1 MLENI
6 EIKSIIK
13 GTISNPRNNSKYI
26 KGYIRPVE
34 IKENSMMQIELFTK
48 TQSFAHNYNY
58 DEFSEIINT
67 IMLDSFFQLNIIT
80 NEYNYSFKYTKKN
93 HLLSNKIKNKEI
105 KTLLNVSHNKQKK
118 YILNDGNIIPPLVDL
133 GVMTQDG
140 KIVPSYYDKYR
151 QINRFLEIIDDTIK
165 DFKEQE
171 LNIIDFGCGKS
182 YLTFI
187 VYYYLVNIKKIKT
200 NIIGLD
206 LKADVIKKCNEI
218 AKNYGYNSL
227 NFEIGDISLY
237 KPHFRVDL
245 IITLHACDVAT
256 DYAMYHAIKLHSKYL
271 LSVPCCQHEINNQI
285 KKSSSFLASYG
296 IVKERMSALLTDTI
310 RAKLLEYSGYNVD
323 ILEFVDFDA
332 SPKNLLVRAKYTGN
346 SNAKALDEVNQILDE
361 FKIVQTLYKLLFKS
375 SNWRTFYFGVKLQY
389 YLNSLVL
396 LIFQTLNL
404 Q

>member
-67 IMLDSFFQLNIIT
+67 IMLDSFFKLNIIT

-375 SNWRTFYFGVKLQY
+375 SN
-389 YLNSLVL
+389 
-396 LIFQTLNL
+396 
-404 Q
+404 

>member
-26 KGYIRPVE
+26 KRYIRPVE

-375 SNWRTFYFGVKLQY
+375 SN
-389 YLNSLVL
+389 
-396 LIFQTLNL
+396 
-404 Q
+404 

>member
-6 EIKSIIK
+6 EIKNIIK
-13 GTISNPRNNSKYI
+13 GTISDPRNNSKYI

-34 IKENSMMQIELFTK
+34 IKGNNMMQIELFTN
-48 TQSFAHNYNY
+48 TQSFAHNYSY
-58 DEFSEIINT
+58 DEFSKMINN
-67 IMLDSFFQLNIIT
+67 IMLESFFQLNIIT

-93 HLLSNKIKNKEI
+93 HLLSNKTKNKET

-118 YILNDGNIIPPLVDL
+118 YILNDGNVIPPLVDL
-133 GVMTQDG
+133 GVMTHDG

-200 NIIGLD
+200 NIIVLD

-271 LSVPCCQHEINNQI
+271 LSVPCCQHEINNQL
-285 KKSSSFLASYG
+285 KKNSSFLASYG

-346 SNAKALDEVNQILDE
+346 SNAKALDEVKQILDDY
-361 FKIVQTLYKLLFKS
+361 KIDQTLYKLLFKS
-375 SNWRTFYFGVKLQY
+375 SN
-389 YLNSLVL
+389 
-396 LIFQTLNL
+396 
-404 Q
+404 

>member
-6 EIKSIIK
+6 EIKNIIK

-34 IKENSMMQIELFTK
+34 IKGNSMMQIELFTK

-58 DEFSEIINT
+58 DEFSEIINN

-187 VYYYLVNIKKIKT
+187 VYYYLVNIKNIKT
-200 NIIGLD
+200 NIVGLD

-218 AKNYGYNSL
+218 AKNYRYNSL

-346 SNAKALDEVNQILDE
+346 SNAKALDEVKQILDE
-361 FKIVQTLYKLLFKS
+361 FKIDQTLYKLLFKS
-375 SNWRTFYFGVKLQY
+375 SN
-389 YLNSLVL
+389 
-396 LIFQTLNL
+396 
-404 Q
+404 

>member
-1 MLENI
+1 
-6 EIKSIIK
+6 
-13 GTISNPRNNSKYI
+13 
-26 KGYIRPVE
+26 
-34 IKENSMMQIELFTK
+34 
-48 TQSFAHNYNY
+48 
-58 DEFSEIINT
+58 
-67 IMLDSFFQLNIIT
+67 
-80 NEYNYSFKYTKKN
+80 
-93 HLLSNKIKNKEI
+93 
-105 KTLLNVSHNKQKK
+105 
-118 YILNDGNIIPPLVDL
+118 
-133 GVMTQDG
+133 MTQDG

-165 DFKEQE
+165 AFKEQE

-187 VYYYLVNIKKIKT
+187 VYYYLVNIKNIKT
-200 NIIGLD
+200 NIVGLD

-227 NFEIGDISLY
+227 NFETGDISLY

-323 ILEFVDFDA
+323 ILKFVDFDA

-346 SNAKALDEVNQILDE
+346 SNAKALDEVKQILDE
-361 FKIVQTLYKLLFKS
+361 FTIDQTLYKLLFKS
-375 SNWRTFYFGVKLQY
+375 SN
-389 YLNSLVL
+389 
-396 LIFQTLNL
+396 
-404 Q
+404 

>member
-13 GTISNPRNNSKYI
+13 GTISNLRNNSKYI

-34 IKENSMMQIELFTK
+34 IKGNSMMQIELFTK

-58 DEFSEIINT
+58 DEFFEIINT

-346 SNAKALDEVNQILDE
+346 SNAKALDEVKQILDE
-361 FKIVQTLYKLLFKS
+361 FTIDQTLYKLLFKS
-375 SNWRTFYFGVKLQY
+375 SN
-389 YLNSLVL
+389 
-396 LIFQTLNL
+396 
-404 Q
+404 

>member
-151 QINRFLEIIDDTIK
+151 HINRFLEIIDDTIK

-285 KKSSSFLASYG
+285 KKSSGFLASYG

-332 SPKNLLVRAKYTGN
+332 SPKNLLIRAKYTGN

-375 SNWRTFYFGVKLQY
+375 SN
-389 YLNSLVL
+389 
-396 LIFQTLNL
+396 
-404 Q
+404 

>member
-6 EIKSIIK
+6 EIKNIIR

-34 IKENSMMQIELFTK
+34 IKGNSMMQIELFTE

-67 IMLDSFFQLNIIT
+67 IMLDSFFQVNIIT

-140 KIVPSYYDKYR
+140 KIVQSYYDKYR

-165 DFKEQE
+165 AFKEQE

-187 VYYYLVNIKKIKT
+187 VYYYLVNIKNIKT
-200 NIIGLD
+200 NIVGLD

-296 IVKERMSALLTDTI
+296 IVKERMSALLTDII

-346 SNAKALDEVNQILDE
+346 SNAKALDEVKQILDE
-361 FKIVQTLYKLLFKS
+361 FTIDQTLYKLLFKS
-375 SNWRTFYFGVKLQY
+375 SN
-389 YLNSLVL
+389 
-396 LIFQTLNL
+396 
-404 Q
+404 

>member
-187 VYYYLVNIKKIKT
+187 VYYYLVNIKNIKT
-200 NIIGLD
+200 NIVGLD

-346 SNAKALDEVNQILDE
+346 SNAKALDEVKQILDE
-361 FKIVQTLYKLLFKS
+361 FTIDQTLYKLLFKS
-375 SNWRTFYFGVKLQY
+375 SN
-389 YLNSLVL
+389 
-396 LIFQTLNL
+396 
-404 Q
+404 

>member
-6 EIKSIIK
+6 EIKNIIR

-34 IKENSMMQIELFTK
+34 IKGNSMMQIELFTK

-165 DFKEQE
+165 AFKEQE

-187 VYYYLVNIKKIKT
+187 VYYYLVNIKNIKT
-200 NIIGLD
+200 NIVGLD

-245 IITLHACDVAT
+245 IITPHACDVAT

-346 SNAKALDEVNQILDE
+346 SNAKALDEVKQILDE
-361 FKIVQTLYKLLFKS
+361 FTIDQTLYKLLFKS
-375 SNWRTFYFGVKLQY
+375 SN
-389 YLNSLVL
+389 
-396 LIFQTLNL
+396 
-404 Q
+404 

>member
-13 GTISNPRNNSKYI
+13 GTISNSRNNSKYI

-310 RAKLLEYSGYNVD
+310 RAKLLEYSGYNVY

-375 SNWRTFYFGVKLQY
+375 SN
-389 YLNSLVL
+389 
-396 LIFQTLNL
+396 
-404 Q
+404 

>member
-206 LKADVIKKCNEI
+206 LKADVIKKYNEI

-375 SNWRTFYFGVKLQY
+375 SN
-389 YLNSLVL
+389 
-396 LIFQTLNL
+396 
-404 Q
+404 

>member
-6 EIKSIIK
+6 EIKNIIR

-34 IKENSMMQIELFTK
+34 IKGNSMMQIELFTE

-165 DFKEQE
+165 AFKEQE

-187 VYYYLVNIKKIKT
+187 VYYYLVNIKNIKT
-200 NIIGLD
+200 NIVGLD

-256 DYAMYHAIKLHSKYL
+256 DYAMYHAIKLHLKYL

-346 SNAKALDEVNQILDE
+346 SNAKALDEVKQILDE
-361 FKIVQTLYKLLFKS
+361 FTIDQTLYKLLFKS
-375 SNWRTFYFGVKLQY
+375 SN
-389 YLNSLVL
+389 
-396 LIFQTLNL
+396 
-404 Q
+404 

>member
-6 EIKSIIK
+6 EIKNIIK
-13 GTISNPRNNSKYI
+13 GTISDPRNNSKYI

-34 IKENSMMQIELFTK
+34 IKGNSMMQIELFTN
-48 TQSFAHNYNY
+48 TQSFAHNYSY
-58 DEFSEIINT
+58 DEFSKMINN
-67 IMLDSFFQLNIIT
+67 IMLESFFQLNIIT

-93 HLLSNKIKNKEI
+93 HLLSNKTKNKET

-118 YILNDGNIIPPLVDL
+118 YILNDGNVIPPLVDL
-133 GVMTQDG
+133 GVMTHDG

-187 VYYYLVNIKKIKT
+187 VYYYLVNIKKVKT

-271 LSVPCCQHEINNQI
+271 LSVPCCQHEINNQL
-285 KKSSSFLASYG
+285 KKNSSFLASYG

-346 SNAKALDEVNQILDE
+346 SNVKALDEVNQILDE
-361 FKIVQTLYKLLFKS
+361 FKIDQTLYNLLFKS
-375 SNWRTFYFGVKLQY
+375 SN
-389 YLNSLVL
+389 
-396 LIFQTLNL
+396 
-404 Q
+404 

>member
-58 DEFSEIINT
+58 DEFSEIINN

-105 KTLLNVSHNKQKK
+105 NTLLNVSHNKQKK

-187 VYYYLVNIKKIKT
+187 VYYYYLVNIKNIKT
-200 NIIGLD
+200 NIVGLD

-218 AKNYGYNSL
+218 AKNYRYNSL

-346 SNAKALDEVNQILDE
+346 SNAKALDEVKQILDE
-361 FKIVQTLYKLLFKS
+361 FKIDQTLYKLLFKS
-375 SNWRTFYFGVKLQY
+375 SN
-389 YLNSLVL
+389 
-396 LIFQTLNL
+396 
-404 Q
+404 

>member
-1 MLENI
+1 
-6 EIKSIIK
+6 
-13 GTISNPRNNSKYI
+13 
-26 KGYIRPVE
+26 
-34 IKENSMMQIELFTK
+34 MMQIELFTK

-187 VYYYLVNIKKIKT
+187 VYYYLVNIKK
-200 NIIGLD
+200 N
-206 LKADVIKKCNEI
+206 
-218 AKNYGYNSL
+218 
-227 NFEIGDISLY
+227 
-237 KPHFRVDL
+237 
-245 IITLHACDVAT
+245 
-256 DYAMYHAIKLHSKYL
+256 
-271 LSVPCCQHEINNQI
+271 
-285 KKSSSFLASYG
+285 
-296 IVKERMSALLTDTI
+296 
-310 RAKLLEYSGYNVD
+310 
-323 ILEFVDFDA
+323 
-332 SPKNLLVRAKYTGN
+332 
-346 SNAKALDEVNQILDE
+346 
-361 FKIVQTLYKLLFKS
+361 
-375 SNWRTFYFGVKLQY
+375 
-389 YLNSLVL
+389 
-396 LIFQTLNL
+396 
-404 Q
+404 

>member
-6 EIKSIIK
+6 EIKSIIN

-375 SNWRTFYFGVKLQY
+375 SN
-389 YLNSLVL
+389 
-396 LIFQTLNL
+396 
-404 Q
+404 

>member
-6 EIKSIIK
+6 EIKNIIR

-34 IKENSMMQIELFTK
+34 IKGNSMMQIELFTK

-80 NEYNYSFKYTKKN
+80 NEYNYNFKYTKKN

-165 DFKEQE
+165 TFKEQE

-187 VYYYLVNIKKIKT
+187 VYYYLVNIKNIKT
-200 NIIGLD
+200 NIVGLD

-271 LSVPCCQHEINNQI
+271 LSVQCCQHEINNQI

-346 SNAKALDEVNQILDE
+346 SNAKALDEVKQILDE
-361 FKIVQTLYKLLFKS
+361 FTIDQTLYKLLFKS
-375 SNWRTFYFGVKLQY
+375 SN
-389 YLNSLVL
+389 
-396 LIFQTLNL
+396 
-404 Q
+404 

>member
-1 MLENI
+1 MLESI
-6 EIKSIIK
+6 EIKNIIR

-34 IKENSMMQIELFTK
+34 IKGNSMMQIELFTE

-165 DFKEQE
+165 AFKEQE

-187 VYYYLVNIKKIKT
+187 VYYYLVNIKNIKT
-200 NIIGLD
+200 NIVGLD

-271 LSVPCCQHEINNQI
+271 LSVPYCQHEINNQI

-346 SNAKALDEVNQILDE
+346 SNAKALDEVKQILDE
-361 FKIVQTLYKLLFKS
+361 FTIDQTLYKLLFKS
-375 SNWRTFYFGVKLQY
+375 SN
-389 YLNSLVL
+389 
-396 LIFQTLNL
+396 
-404 Q
+404 

>member
-13 GTISNPRNNSKYI
+13 GTISSPRNNSKYI

-34 IKENSMMQIELFTK
+34 IKGNSMMQIELFTK

-346 SNAKALDEVNQILDE
+346 SNAKALDEVKQILDE
-361 FKIVQTLYKLLFKS
+361 FTIDQTLYKLLFKS
-375 SNWRTFYFGVKLQY
+375 SN
-389 YLNSLVL
+389 
-396 LIFQTLNL
+396 
-404 Q
+404 

>member
-171 LNIIDFGCGKS
+171 LNIIDFDCGKS

-375 SNWRTFYFGVKLQY
+375 SN
-389 YLNSLVL
+389 
-396 LIFQTLNL
+396 
-404 Q
+404 

>member
-6 EIKSIIK
+6 EIKNIIR

-34 IKENSMMQIELFTK
+34 IKGNSMMQIELFTK

-93 HLLSNKIKNKEI
+93 HLLSNKIKNKET

-165 DFKEQE
+165 TFKEQE

-187 VYYYLVNIKKIKT
+187 VYYYLVNIKNIKT
-200 NIIGLD
+200 NIVGLD

-285 KKSSSFLASYG
+285 KKSSNFLASYG

-346 SNAKALDEVNQILDE
+346 SNAKALDEVKQILDE
-361 FKIVQTLYKLLFKS
+361 FTIDQTLYKLLFKS
-375 SNWRTFYFGVKLQY
+375 SN
-389 YLNSLVL
+389 
-396 LIFQTLNL
+396 
-404 Q
+404 

>member
-67 IMLDSFFQLNIIT
+67 IMLDSFFQFNIIT

-271 LSVPCCQHEINNQI
+271 LSVLCCQHEINNQI

-375 SNWRTFYFGVKLQY
+375 SN
-389 YLNSLVL
+389 
-396 LIFQTLNL
+396 
-404 Q
+404 

>member
-6 EIKSIIK
+6 EIKNIIR

-34 IKENSMMQIELFTK
+34 IKGNSMMQIELFTK

-165 DFKEQE
+165 AFKEQE

-187 VYYYLVNIKKIKT
+187 VYYYLVNIKNIKT
-200 NIIGLD
+200 NIVGLD

-256 DYAMYHAIKLHSKYL
+256 YYAMYHAIKLHSKYL

-346 SNAKALDEVNQILDE
+346 SNAKALDEVKQILDE
-361 FKIVQTLYKLLFKS
+361 FTIDQTLYKLLFKS
-375 SNWRTFYFGVKLQY
+375 SN
-389 YLNSLVL
+389 
-396 LIFQTLNL
+396 
-404 Q
+404 

>member
-165 DFKEQE
+165 TFKEQE

-187 VYYYLVNIKKIKT
+187 VYYYLVNIKNIKT
-200 NIIGLD
+200 NIVGLD

-346 SNAKALDEVNQILDE
+346 SNAKALDDVKQILDE
-361 FKIVQTLYKLLFKS
+361 FTIDQTLYKLLFKS
-375 SNWRTFYFGVKLQY
+375 SN
-389 YLNSLVL
+389 
-396 LIFQTLNL
+396 
-404 Q
+404 

>member
-346 SNAKALDEVNQILDE
+346 SNAKALDEVNQILDV
-361 FKIVQTLYKLLFKS
+361 KIVQTLYKLLFKS
-375 SNWRTFYFGVKLQY
+375 SN
-389 YLNSLVL
+389 
-396 LIFQTLNL
+396 
-404 Q
+404 

>member
-13 GTISNPRNNSKYI
+13 GTISNTRNNSKYI

-67 IMLDSFFQLNIIT
+67 IMLDSFFQPNIIT

-375 SNWRTFYFGVKLQY
+375 SN
-389 YLNSLVL
+389 
-396 LIFQTLNL
+396 
-404 Q
+404 

>member
-187 VYYYLVNIKKIKT
+187 AYYYLVNIKKIKT

-375 SNWRTFYFGVKLQY
+375 SN
-389 YLNSLVL
+389 
-396 LIFQTLNL
+396 
-404 Q
+404 

>member
-6 EIKSIIK
+6 EIKNIIR
-13 GTISNPRNNSKYI
+13 GTISNLRNNSKYI

-34 IKENSMMQIELFTK
+34 IKGNSMMQIELFTE

-165 DFKEQE
+165 TFKEQE

-187 VYYYLVNIKKIKT
+187 VYYYLVNIKNIKT
-200 NIIGLD
+200 NIVGLD

-346 SNAKALDEVNQILDE
+346 SNAKALDEVKQILDE
-361 FKIVQTLYKLLFKS
+361 FTIDQTLYKLLFKS
-375 SNWRTFYFGVKLQY
+375 SN
-389 YLNSLVL
+389 
-396 LIFQTLNL
+396 
-404 Q
+404 

>member
-285 KKSSSFLASYG
+285 KTSSNFLASYG

-375 SNWRTFYFGVKLQY
+375 SN
-389 YLNSLVL
+389 
-396 LIFQTLNL
+396 
-404 Q
+404 

>member
-6 EIKSIIK
+6 EIKNIIR

-34 IKENSMMQIELFTK
+34 IKGNSMMQIELFTE

-165 DFKEQE
+165 AFKEQE

-187 VYYYLVNIKKIKT
+187 VYYYLVNIKNIKT
-200 NIIGLD
+200 NIVGLY

-256 DYAMYHAIKLHSKYL
+256 DYVMYHAIKLHSKYL

-346 SNAKALDEVNQILDE
+346 SNAKALDEVKQILDE
-361 FKIVQTLYKLLFKS
+361 FTIDQTLYKLLFKS
-375 SNWRTFYFGVKLQY
+375 SN
-389 YLNSLVL
+389 
-396 LIFQTLNL
+396 
-404 Q
+404 

>member
-34 IKENSMMQIELFTK
+34 IKGNSMMQIELFTK

-58 DEFSEIINT
+58 DEFFEIINT

-296 IVKERMSALLTDTI
+296 IVKERMNALLTDTI

-346 SNAKALDEVNQILDE
+346 SNAKALDEVKQILDE
-361 FKIVQTLYKLLFKS
+361 FKIDQTLYKLLFKS
-375 SNWRTFYFGVKLQY
+375 SN
-389 YLNSLVL
+389 
-396 LIFQTLNL
+396 
-404 Q
+404 

>member
-6 EIKSIIK
+6 EIKNIIR

-34 IKENSMMQIELFTK
+34 IKGNSMMQIELFTK

-80 NEYNYSFKYTKKN
+80 NEYNYNFKYTKKN
-93 HLLSNKIKNKEI
+93 HLLSNIIKNKEI

-165 DFKEQE
+165 AFKEQE

-187 VYYYLVNIKKIKT
+187 VYYYLVNIKNIKT
-200 NIIGLD
+200 NIVGLD

-346 SNAKALDEVNQILDE
+346 SNAKALDDVKQILDE
-361 FKIVQTLYKLLFKS
+361 FTIDQTLYKLLFKS
-375 SNWRTFYFGVKLQY
+375 SN
-389 YLNSLVL
+389 
-396 LIFQTLNL
+396 
-404 Q
+404 

>member
-133 GVMTQDG
+133 GVTTQDG

-346 SNAKALDEVNQILDE
+346 SNAKALDEVKQILDE
-361 FKIVQTLYKLLFKS
+361 FTIDQTLYKLLFKS
-375 SNWRTFYFGVKLQY
+375 SN
-389 YLNSLVL
+389 
-396 LIFQTLNL
+396 
-404 Q
+404 

>member
-171 LNIIDFGCGKS
+171 FNIIDFGCGKS

-375 SNWRTFYFGVKLQY
+375 SN
-389 YLNSLVL
+389 
-396 LIFQTLNL
+396 
-404 Q
+404 

>member
-271 LSVPCCQHEINNQI
+271 LSVLCCQHEINNQI

-375 SNWRTFYFGVKLQY
+375 SN
-389 YLNSLVL
+389 
-396 LIFQTLNL
+396 
-404 Q
+404 